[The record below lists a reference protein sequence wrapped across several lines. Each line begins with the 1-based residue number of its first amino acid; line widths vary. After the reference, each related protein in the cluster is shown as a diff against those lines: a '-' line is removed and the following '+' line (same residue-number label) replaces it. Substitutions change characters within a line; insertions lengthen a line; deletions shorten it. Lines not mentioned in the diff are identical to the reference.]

1 MDYPISAPSRPYLG
15 HLAALMTVT
24 VWGATFIS
32 TKVLLRSF
40 TPVEILFDRFLL
52 GFFLLILMHP
62 RPLRGAGLRRELTF
76 AAAGLCGV
84 CLYYLLENIAL
95 EYTMT
100 ANVSIIV
107 SSAPLFTALISR
119 LILREGQRLRGSFLL
134 GFLLAMGGIGIM
146 AVQDSPMAVS
156 PAGDLLALLAAVVWA
171 IYSSLTKRISA
182 YGYPT
187 ILTTRRVFFYGIL
200 FMLPVLAVS
209 HPAWEP
215 ERFLAAENIGNLL
228 FLGLGASALCFVS
241 WNWAVGRLGPVKAS
255 AYIYLSPVVTLAA
268 SALLLHE
275 PVTPA
280 ACLGTVLIL
289 GGLVL
294 SEGRGSQRDDLS

>member
-52 GFFLLILMHP
+52 GFFLLLLMHP

-294 SEGRGSQRDDLS
+294 SEGRGSQRDDRS

>member
-294 SEGRGSQRDDLS
+294 SEGRGSLRQ

>member
-1 MDYPISAPSRPYLG
+1 MDHPISAPSRPYLG

-62 RPLRGAGLRRELTF
+62 RPLWGAGLRRELTF

-119 LILREGQRLRGSFLL
+119 LIFREGQRLRGSFLL

-294 SEGRGSQRDDLS
+294 SEGRGSQRDDRS

>member
-146 AVQDSPMAVS
+146 AVQDSPMTVS

-215 ERFLAAENIGNLL
+215 ERFLVAENIGNLL

-294 SEGRGSQRDDLS
+294 SEGRGSQRDDRS

>member
-1 MDYPISAPSRPYLG
+1 MDHPISAPSRPYLG

-52 GFFLLILMHP
+52 GFFLLLLMHP

-119 LILREGQRLRGSFLL
+119 LIFREGQRLRGSFLL
-134 GFLLAMGGIGIM
+134 GFL
-146 AVQDSPMAVS
+146 
-156 PAGDLLALLAAVVWA
+156 
-171 IYSSLTKRISA
+171 
-182 YGYPT
+182 
-187 ILTTRRVFFYGIL
+187 
-200 FMLPVLAVS
+200 
-209 HPAWEP
+209 
-215 ERFLAAENIGNLL
+215 
-228 FLGLGASALCFVS
+228 
-241 WNWAVGRLGPVKAS
+241 
-255 AYIYLSPVVTLAA
+255 
-268 SALLLHE
+268 
-275 PVTPA
+275 
-280 ACLGTVLIL
+280 
-289 GGLVL
+289 
-294 SEGRGSQRDDLS
+294 

>member
-1 MDYPISAPSRPYLG
+1 MDHPISAPSRPYLG

-62 RPLRGAGLRRELTF
+62 QPLRGAGLRRELTF

-119 LILREGQRLRGSFLL
+119 LILREGQRLHGSFLL

-294 SEGRGSQRDDLS
+294 SEGRGSQRDDRS

>member
-52 GFFLLILMHP
+52 GFFLLLLMHP

-209 HPAWEP
+209 HPAWAP

>member
-1 MDYPISAPSRPYLG
+1 MDHPISAPARPYLG

-40 TPVEILFDRFLL
+40 APVEILFDRFLL
-52 GFFLLILMHP
+52 GFFLLVLMHP

-95 EYTMT
+95 QYTMT

-107 SSAPLFTALISR
+107 SSAPLFTALVSR
-119 LILREGQRLRGSFLL
+119 LIFREGERLRGGFLL
-134 GFLLAMGGIGIM
+134 GFLVAMGGIVLM

-171 IYSSLTKRISA
+171 FYSSLTKKIAA

-187 ILTTRRVFFYGIL
+187 ILTTRRVFFYGIW
-200 FMLPVLAVS
+200 FMVPVLVFS
-209 HPAWEP
+209 QPAWDP
-215 ERFLAAENIGNLL
+215 GRFLAAENLGNLL

-241 WNWAVGRLGPVKAS
+241 WNWAVGQLGSVKAS

-268 SALLLHE
+268 SAVLLRE

-289 GGLVL
+289 GGLGL
-294 SEGRGSQRDDLS
+294 SEGRRKRE

>member
-294 SEGRGSQRDDLS
+294 SEGRGSQRDDRS

>member
-119 LILREGQRLRGSFLL
+119 LILREGQRLHGSFLL

-146 AVQDSPMAVS
+146 AVQDSPMAIS

>member
-1 MDYPISAPSRPYLG
+1 
-15 HLAALMTVT
+15 
-24 VWGATFIS
+24 
-32 TKVLLRSF
+32 
-40 TPVEILFDRFLL
+40 
-52 GFFLLILMHP
+52 
-62 RPLRGAGLRRELTF
+62 
-76 AAAGLCGV
+76 
-84 CLYYLLENIAL
+84 
-95 EYTMT
+95 MT

-107 SSAPLFTALISR
+107 SSAPLFAGADLPADPPGGPAAPGQLPAGLPSGHGGHRDHGRCRTAPCRQPGGGPSGPAGGGGLGH
-119 LILREGQRLRGSFLL
+119 LFEPHQAHFRLRL
-134 GFLLAMGGIGIM
+134 
-146 AVQDSPMAVS
+146 
-156 PAGDLLALLAAVVWA
+156 
-171 IYSSLTKRISA
+171 
-182 YGYPT
+182 PT

-294 SEGRGSQRDDLS
+294 SEGRGASGMTDLKKRGCLKNETAPLLHCQA

>member
-62 RPLRGAGLRRELTF
+62 QPLRGAGLRRELTF

-119 LILREGQRLRGSFLL
+119 LILREGQRLHGSFLL

-228 FLGLGASALCFVS
+228 FLGLSASALCFVS

-294 SEGRGSQRDDLS
+294 SEGRGSQRDDRS

>member
-1 MDYPISAPSRPYLG
+1 
-15 HLAALMTVT
+15 
-24 VWGATFIS
+24 
-32 TKVLLRSF
+32 
-40 TPVEILFDRFLL
+40 
-52 GFFLLILMHP
+52 
-62 RPLRGAGLRRELTF
+62 
-76 AAAGLCGV
+76 
-84 CLYYLLENIAL
+84 
-95 EYTMT
+95 
-100 ANVSIIV
+100 
-107 SSAPLFTALISR
+107 
-119 LILREGQRLRGSFLL
+119 
-134 GFLLAMGGIGIM
+134 
-146 AVQDSPMAVS
+146 MAVS

-200 FMLPVLAVS
+200 FMLPALAVS

-294 SEGRGSQRDDLS
+294 SEGRGSLRQ